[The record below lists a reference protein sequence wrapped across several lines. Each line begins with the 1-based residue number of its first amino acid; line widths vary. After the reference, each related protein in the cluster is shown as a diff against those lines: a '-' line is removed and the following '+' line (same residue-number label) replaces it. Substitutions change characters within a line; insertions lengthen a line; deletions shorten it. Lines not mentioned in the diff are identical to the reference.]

1 MCIKYSNHLFLPKL
15 RPFFKNLEHCCLPT
29 QKNAQNRAV
38 NRRRWYYT
46 HIRIGD
52 LFRFISSSVIY
63 SFLRTPLN
71 EAHCLKPPPNKQ
83 GTAGRI
89 DGDATSTRSTV
100 LETPETWKVWAIFTL
115 YCPCDLFGQLGMV
128 QSFIYSSVE
137 LS

>member
-1 MCIKYSNHLFLPKL
+1 MCIKFKSSFSSKIATVLQESRTLLSSYTKKTPK
-15 RPFFKNLEHCCLPT
+15 T
-29 QKNAQNRAV
+29 AQSTEDGG
-38 NRRRWYYT
+38 T
-46 HIRIGD
+46 HIRITD

-71 EAHCLKPPPNKQ
+71 EAYCLKPPPNKQ

-115 YCPCDLFGQLGMV
+115 YCPCDLLGLLGMV
-128 QSFIYSSVE
+128 KSFIYSSVE